1 MNLEDI
7 KIDDS
12 KITEDQLEALYIYLS
27 MTYDTMDEEEK
38 KVQSKLRQAGKTNS
52 QVKKDW

>member
-12 KITEDQLEALYIYLS
+12 KITEEQLEALYIYLS

-38 KVQSKLRQAGKTNS
+38 KAWHYIM
-52 QVKKDW
+52 KKIDNEFHEQD